1 VLKVDLEWD
10 ETRSTVTWDLTFSSG
25 AEYEVDAVS
34 GKVLGV
40 KEKAPAKLA
49 TLTPLALNGSRLL
62 TFQEII
68 RIAEAGHKKNVKE
81 MELKRI
87 KGRSDTLFEVL
98 LADGATLFYDAV
110 SGKPL
115 TGL

>member
-1 VLKVDLEWD
+1 M
-10 ETRSTVTWDLTFSSG
+10 
-25 AEYEVDAVS
+25 
-34 GKVLGV
+34 
-40 KEKAPAKLA
+40 
-49 TLTPLALNGSRLL
+49 

-68 RIAEAGHKKNVKE
+68 RTAEAEHKKNVKE

-110 SGKPL
+110 TGKPL

>member
-1 VLKVDLEWD
+1 M
-10 ETRSTVTWDLTFSSG
+10 
-25 AEYEVDAVS
+25 
-34 GKVLGV
+34 
-40 KEKAPAKLA
+40 
-49 TLTPLALNGSRLL
+49 

-68 RIAEAGHKKNVKE
+68 RTAEAEHKKNVKE

-98 LADGATLFYDAV
+98 MADGTTLFYDAV
-110 SGKPL
+110 TGKPL